1 LRIRGLGR
9 LRQVWN
15 LARVPVRRRA
25 LILYYHRI
33 ADHATDPFLHC
44 VRPAFFREHLHV
56 LRQSYRVVRLNELV
70 NSAEQGDITGPVV
83 AVTFDDGYA
92 DNLWNAVPIL
102 EEFEVPATFF
112 VTSGW
117 VGMEGEA
124 LPDVVE
130 RCLLTKPEI
139 PTTLE
144 LDINGQH
151 YSWHVGP
158 LTSQDAGWNVRM
170 SAQSSRQR
178 CVMELRRAIH
188 RLPAVQR
195 AAVLKQLMEWAG
207 IPKTARPER
216 RMLNVCELQALAE
229 HPLITIGAHTEAHVS
244 LPHLPVEEQE
254 REIRGSRE
262 TLQKLTG
269 SPVEFFAY
277 PYGNYGS
284 ATIECVRRTGFR
296 AAFTTRPEVVM
307 PHAYPFTLPRRAGQN
322 VGADVFGPWLR
333 RAFLT

>member
-1 LRIRGLGR
+1 
-9 LRQVWN
+9 V
-15 LARVPVRRRA
+15 RVPVRRRA

-33 ADHATDPFLHC
+33 AEYETDPFLQC
-44 VRPAFFREHLHV
+44 VRPAFFREHLHA
-56 LRQSYRVVRLNELV
+56 LRQSYRVVRLDELV
-70 NSAEQGDITGPVV
+70 NSVEQGDITGPAV

-92 DNLWNAVPIL
+92 DNLWNALPIL
-102 EEFEVPATFF
+102 EEFEVPATIF

-117 VGMEGEA
+117 VGEDSEM
-124 LPDVVE
+124 LWDIVE
-130 RCLLTKPEI
+130 RCLLTKRDI
-139 PTTLE
+139 PNILE
-144 LDINGQH
+144 LTINGRR
-151 YSWHVGP
+151 YSWYVGP
-158 LTSQDAGWNVRM
+158 FTPQDARWRASM
-170 SAQSSRQR
+170 PAQTPRQASVLEVCLAIGR
-178 CVMELRRAIH
+178 RPAME
-188 RLPAVQR
+188 R
-195 AAVLKQLMEWAG
+195 AAALEQLMRWAG

-216 RMLNVCELQALAE
+216 RMLNVCELQALAK

-244 LPHLPVEEQE
+244 LPYLPVEEQE
-254 REIRGSRE
+254 REIRGSYE

-277 PYGNYGS
+277 PYGNYSS

-296 AAFTTRPEVVM
+296 AAFTTRREVVM

>member
-1 LRIRGLGR
+1 
-9 LRQVWN
+9 V
-15 LARVPVRRRA
+15 RVPVRRRA

-33 ADHATDPFLHC
+33 AEYETDPFLHC

-56 LRQSYRVVRLNELV
+56 FRQSYRVIRLDELV
-70 NSAEQGDITGPVV
+70 NSVEQGDITGPAV

-102 EEFEVPATFF
+102 EEFEVPATIF

-170 SAQSSRQR
+170 SAQTPRQT
-178 CVMELRRAIH
+178 CISELGQAIH
-188 RLPAVQR
+188 PLPAAQR
-195 AAVLKQLMEWAG
+195 AAVLEQLMEWAG

-216 RMLNVCELQALAE
+216 RMLNVSELQAMAE

-244 LPHLPVEEQE
+244 LPYLPVEEQE

-269 SPVEFFAY
+269 SRIEFFAY

-307 PHAYPFTLPRRAGQN
+307 PHAFQFTLPRRLPRN
-322 VGADVFGPWLR
+322 VGADMFGPWLR